1 VRRTVPDATVEE
13 DAMTTDPL
21 ALESQ
26 VCFQAVVAARTVV
39 AVYRPILE
47 PLGLTHTQYLVMLA
61 LWERDDRSISDLG
74 AALQLEPATLTP
86 LLKRLQ
92 GAGFVDR
99 ARSSA
104 DERVVLVSL
113 TPAGRDLRAR
123 AMDVPARAAAR
134 TGMTVEEL
142 VTLRDSLTDVVGRLT
157 GSLVDADAGAG
168 AGAHADDADAGPDE
182 RAA

>member
-1 VRRTVPDATVEE
+1 MT
-13 DAMTTDPL
+13 TTDPL

-61 LWERDDRSISDLG
+61 LWERDDRSVSDLG
-74 AALQLEPATLTP
+74 STLQLEPATLTP

-99 ARSSA
+99 ARSRA
-104 DERVVLVSL
+104 DERVVVVSL
-113 TPAGRDLRAR
+113 TAAGNDLRER
-123 AMDVPARAAAR
+123 AIDVPAQAAAR
-134 TGMTVEEL
+134 TGMTIAEL
-142 VTLRDSLTDVVGRLT
+142 EALRDALDDVVARLT
-157 GSLVDADAGAG
+157 GAL
-168 AGAHADDADAGPDE
+168 ADDE
-182 RAA
+182 AAA

>member
-1 VRRTVPDATVEE
+1 MRRSVPDATVEE

-61 LWERDDRSISDLG
+61 LWERDHRSISDLG

-113 TPAGRDLRAR
+113 TSAGRDLRAR

-157 GSLVDADAGAG
+157 GSLVDADA
-168 AGAHADDADAGPDE
+168 DADEP
-182 RAA
+182 AA

>member
-1 VRRTVPDATVEE
+1 
-13 DAMTTDPL
+13 MTTDPL

-61 LWERDDRSISDLG
+61 LWERDDRSVSDLG
-74 AALQLEPATLTP
+74 STLQLEPATLTP

-99 ARSSA
+99 ARSRA
-104 DERVVLVSL
+104 DERVVVVSL
-113 TPAGRDLRAR
+113 TAAGNDLRER
-123 AMDVPARAAAR
+123 AIDVPAQAAAR
-134 TGMTVEEL
+134 TGMTIAEL
-142 VTLRDSLTDVVGRLT
+142 EALRDALDDVVARLN
-157 GSLVDADAGAG
+157 GAL
-168 AGAHADDADAGPDE
+168 ADDE
-182 RAA
+182 AAA

>member
-1 VRRTVPDATVEE
+1 MRRAGPDATAEE

-92 GAGFVDR
+92 GAGLVDR

-113 TPAGRDLRAR
+113 TPSGRDLRAR
-123 AMDVPARAAAR
+123 AMDVPSRAAAR

-142 VTLRDSLTDVVGRLT
+142 VALRDALTDVVGRLT
-157 GSLVDADAGAG
+157 GSLADADGSVDVRAERVDA
-168 AGAHADDADAGPDE
+168 DE